1 MNMGAMTVSRS
12 DVLGIQSTKLET
24 LLSTV
29 LATNPFY
36 RAKLNGLLPQ
46 EVSPQTI
53 SELPFTTKNELAEDQ
68 KANPP
73 YGTNLT
79 YPLDDY
85 VRLHSTSGTTGE
97 PLRWLDTAASW
108 QWFLD
113 CWREVFRAAD
123 VGAKDR
129 VFVAFS
135 FGPFI
140 GFWSAFEAA
149 QQIGAL
155 TLIGGA
161 LTTEQRLDHLLQN
174 RATVL
179 VCTPT
184 YALRLAESARSR
196 GFDLAASDIRVTLH
210 AGEPGASV
218 ANVRKRIEDSWG
230 ARCVDHAGATEIGAW
245 GVTGR
250 NRDHMRI
257 LETEFIAEVI
267 DTKTAEPATADSSGI
282 VAGELVLTNLGRL
295 GSPVIRYRTGDLV
308 EMIPAGDR
316 CSDHPDGEPFSHL
329 RGGILARADGMVV
342 VRGVNVYP
350 SAIENL
356 IRAFPE
362 IDEFQVTVDTVDEMA
377 ELRIEIEVT
386 AGEREVIAASLAEL
400 VHRNLS
406 LRPMIQLAECGS
418 LPRYE
423 LKARR
428 FRDNSESAS

>member
-1 MNMGAMTVSRS
+1 MKMGAMTVSRS
-12 DVLGIQSTKLET
+12 DVLGIQSTKLEA
-24 LLSTV
+24 LLRAV

-36 RAKLNGLLPQ
+36 RAKLDGLLPQ

-113 CWREVFRAAD
+113 CWREIFQAAG

-140 GFWSAFEAA
+140 GFWTAFEAA

-155 TLIGGA
+155 TLTGGA

-196 GFDLAASDIRVTLH
+196 GIDLAASDIRVTLH

-218 ANVRKRIEDSWG
+218 ANVRNRIEDSWG
-230 ARCVDHAGATEIGAW
+230 ARCIDHAGATEVGAW

-267 DTKTAEPATADSSGI
+267 DPKTAEPATADSSGV

-423 LKARR
+423 LKAKR
-428 FRDNSESAS
+428 FRVT